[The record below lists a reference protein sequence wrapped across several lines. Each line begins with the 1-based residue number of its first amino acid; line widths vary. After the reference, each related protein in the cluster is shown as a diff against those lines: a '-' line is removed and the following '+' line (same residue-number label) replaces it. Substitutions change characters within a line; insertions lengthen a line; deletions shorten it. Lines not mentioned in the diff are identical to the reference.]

1 MATDEQLIE
10 QIQKGESEVYGELFR
25 RYYQQINF
33 ICLSVLKNTH
43 DAEEVTQETFIHAY
57 LKLDQ
62 LRSPDKFFAWLKK
75 IAQNRS
81 KNYVRQTGPEI
92 ISFDLASAQT
102 AREEAW
108 VGGYPVQSGVI
119 PLTQIT
125 PDEHL
130 LKQELRDS
138 IMEAVEALPPKDR
151 EVVRAHI
158 DGLNHAEISARF
170 GISVEASMSRL
181 YRARKKIAAQVKDLL
196 NAIIG
201 LPKMLPVKKII
212 SGGILAMK
220 IGTSAKVTIGVI
232 GVLVAG
238 FIGFQVVIHRKTQQI
253 EVKPPKRVTQH
264 QMARP
269 IPQPKSV
276 RQRSDDDEQDVGQLE
291 EALAWF
297 DSLDEEYS
305 TEPEEDEVTD
315 SPLPNSEEDEITVK
329 IQELEAQY
337 ANYHQQWQVLYE
349 QRVEVTELREAHDG
363 WEGMLKSKA
372 QMGEVYRQIEKLGKD
387 DEAERKVLQERIKQ
401 IMNEFNA
408 EARALGDMARMLHQE
423 GEALAVQMNAIKSEL
438 AYLKDLREE
447 KASSDGR

>member
-10 QIQKGESEVYGELFR
+10 QIQKGESEAYGELFR

-62 LRSPDKFFAWLKK
+62 LKKPDKFFAWLKK

-81 KNYVRQTGPEI
+81 KNYVRRTGPEMI
-92 ISFDLASAQT
+92 PFNLASSQT

-151 EVVRAHI
+151 EVVQAHI
-158 DGLNHAEISARF
+158 DGLNHAEISERF
-170 GISVEASMSRL
+170 GISVQASTSRL
-181 YRARKKIAAQVKDLL
+181 YRARKKLAAQVKDLL
-196 NAIIG
+196 NAIFG

-238 FIGFQVVIHRKTQQI
+238 FIGFQIVMRQPDVKSPGVETQQ
-253 EVKPPKRVTQH
+253 PVTAKVERSGATVAKKKLLSNESSH
-264 QMARP
+264 
-269 IPQPKSV
+269 
-276 RQRSDDDEQDVGQLE
+276 QRSDVGGVVTPDGQDTEQLDERKIE

-297 DSLDEEYS
+297 DELAESATDEKEATQES
-305 TEPEEDEVTD
+305 EEPEEESQQLESKDPRHDEYIM
-315 SPLPNSEEDEITVK
+315 LMDEYKTLLQYTGDLLRLGMETWSRDESNGYDTAMERVHQIHGRFM
-329 IQELEAQY
+329 ELFPEA
-337 ANYHQQWQVLYE
+337 VVIDL
-349 QRVEVTELREAHDG
+349 VDDG
-363 WEGMLKSKA
+363 RPE
-372 QMGEVYRQIEKLGKD
+372 
-387 DEAERKVLQERIKQ
+387 
-401 IMNEFNA
+401 
-408 EARALGDMARMLHQE
+408 
-423 GEALAVQMNAIKSEL
+423 LAVGSGVNHKKI
-438 AYLKDLREE
+438 REIL
-447 KASSDGR
+447 GIR